1 MTPGFGGVIFR
12 RETPQIT
19 NEGGLWDESKKLYRY
34 LGAEPRENS
43 RDWTFPT
50 GTRIRFAHL
59 QMENDVHSWQGAQI
73 AYIGFDELTHFTRYQ
88 FFYMLSRNRSTSGV
102 RPYVRAT
109 CNPDPESWV
118 YDLIGWWVGEDGYP
132 IPERSGVVR
141 WFQRI
146 DDTLFWG
153 DTPDDLYESVKDRVN
168 RDDFAPTSL
177 TFIPARLEDN
187 PALIKADPDYRAK
200 LLALDAVERDR
211 LLGGNWKT
219 KPAPGLYFRREWFE
233 IVDAADV
240 PASAK
245 RVRWWDLAATEP
257 GPENRDPDWTVG
269 ALLAEHDG
277 RYWIVDIQRFRKST
291 GTRDT
296 LMQQTAQI
304 DGVALEQGVE
314 QEPGSAGKAVVEY
327 LARTVFKG
335 HTFTGIPSTGDKVTR
350 AGPFSSAVE
359 KRLVRLVRGDWNR
372 DFLYEAERFPSAGT
386 HDDQIDACSGAF
398 AKLGGRRNGLS
409 FGSVSRR

>member
-1 MTPGFGGVIFR
+1 
-12 RETPQIT
+12 
-19 NEGGLWDESKKLYRY
+19 
-34 LGAEPRENS
+34 
-43 RDWTFPT
+43 
-50 GTRIRFAHL
+50 
-59 QMENDVHSWQGAQI
+59 MENDVHSWQGAQI

-118 YDLIGWWVGEDGYP
+118 YDLIGWWIGEDGYP

-146 DDTLFWG
+146 DDSLFWG
-153 DTPDDLYESVKDRVN
+153 DTPDDLYESVKDRVDQ
-168 RDDFAPTSL
+168 DDFAPTSL

-233 IVDAADV
+233 IVGAADV
-240 PASAK
+240 PPTAK

-398 AKLGGRRNGLS
+398 AKLGGRRNSLS